1 MKRYISAILAVL
13 LTASM
18 LFAFNGCGKNNYDL
32 VLITDSGQVTD
43 RGYNQSVWEG
53 MCAYCVEKNIDCRYF
68 VPSGSDTESLLVSLR
83 GAADDGAKTIV
94 AAGSCFEEA
103 VLTAAKEYPDVKF
116 ILLDGKPKDKNT
128 PFPMIPVNLA
138 AVTFSSEQSGYLAG
152 YAAVSDGFTKIG
164 VMYGLPTDDI
174 CAYTY
179 GFLQGAENAA
189 ALLGA
194 GVEVTYHCT
203 GDTLEN
209 DANEQTA
216 TLLYA
221 GGTEL
226 IFACGGALEKSVIK
240 AAEKEKGYVIGSDTD
255 KRYDSS
261 YVVTTAYK
269 DLSQAVVRVLRSIYD
284 TKDFESGFGGKNTV
298 FGAAENCTGL
308 PKNVFNDSNGDPFDR
323 FMRFTKTAYE
333 AEFAKVADGTVQIKR
348 KVTVA
353 EDNVYPTEQELTSG
367 LGLFNVHVIVMQ

>member
-1 MKRYISAILAVL
+1 MKRYISALLAVM
-13 LTASM
+13 LTVSM
-18 LFAFNGCGKNNYDL
+18 LFAFGGCGKNNYDL

-103 VLTAAKEYPDVKF
+103 VLIAAKEYPDVKF
-116 ILLDGKPKDKNT
+116 ILLDGKPKDRNT

-138 AVTFSSEQSGYLAG
+138 SVTFSSEQSGYLAG

-174 CAYTY
+174 SAYTY

-216 TLLYA
+216 TLMYA

-284 TKDFESGFGGKNTV
+284 TKDFESGFGGKTTM

-308 PKNVFNDSNGDPFDR
+308 PKSVFNDSNGDPFDR
-323 FMRFTKTAYE
+323 FMRFTKSAYD
-333 AEFAKVADGTVQIKR
+333 AEFSKVADGTVQIKR
-348 KVTVA
+348 TVTVA